1 MKTQLVR
8 RGRTLLRTHWLLTV
22 FLLAGAVLRV
32 FATVAYR
39 PAIVY
44 TDSVHYLNNM
54 TALKPDQLNPIG
66 YEFVLLPLVK
76 LGGLTLVVIV
86 QHLVGLLLGIAIYAL
101 ARRLTVYRWLS
112 AVAAAP
118 ILLDAY
124 QVQIEQNIMAE
135 TTFDVLLVAIL
146 WLLLGR
152 GVPSWKRAAWAGVLI
167 GAAFAVRAIGMT
179 LLIAVVLYLV
189 VVGSAWRRNRPQL
202 VWRTAAAVAGFG
214 LVFGAYAGYFYT
226 QTGRWGFTGAEN
238 QVLYGRTAVVA
249 DCSKLPLNEGTRLFC
264 PKEPLGQ
271 RKGVDQYAHNHYGNP
286 NWPGPLPPGTTK
298 RELATEFARLVIVHQ
313 PLDVTRAVLKDFL
326 KGFAPTRTTSPDDVP
341 LSRWQFQPT
350 YPNLQ
355 DPNTAKAAV
364 KWGGSEP
371 QVAQVPAAIL
381 RAYQL
386 NGGYASGTGLGI
398 AVLIALA
405 AVAGLGRAKTSG
417 LRSAALLPAAA
428 GVILL
433 LGSAAF
439 EFSWRYQLPGLV
451 FFPLAGAIGL
461 RALLGKDQARPAM
474 ATYPDEVDSLALKEF
489 GEPPAFAPIVVV
501 IAAYNEAGGIGPVL
515 ANMPRHVAGLSVD
528 VLVVVDGATDD
539 TAEIA
544 RQQGAFVCVAPRNRG
559 QGAALRLG
567 YHLAAAGGAQYIATT
582 DADGQ
587 YDNGELDVLLEP
599 VLLDRAD
606 FVTGSRRLGA
616 EDADSRLRWVGVR
629 VFAVLAS
636 ILTRRKLTDTSFGF
650 RAMRADLATAVTLR
664 EPQYQSS
671 ELLLGA
677 LALGARVVELP
688 MTMRRRGDG
697 SSKKGPGLVYGA
709 NYARVMTTTW
719 LREYVLGRAR
729 RRERRQAWRRPAGR
743 TARTSG

>member
-1 MKTQLVR
+1 MR
-8 RGRTLLRTHWLLTV
+8 RVLRTHWLLV
-22 FLLAGAVLRV
+22 IFLVVGTVLRV
-32 FATVAYR
+32 LATIAYQ

-44 TDSVHYLNNM
+44 TDSQQYLNNM
-54 TALKPDQLNPIG
+54 HKLSPDQLNPIG
-66 YEFVLLPLVK
+66 YDFVLRPMVAV
-76 LGGLTLVVIV
+76 GGLTFVVIV

-152 GVPSWKRAAWAGVLI
+152 GAPGWKRAAAVGLLI
-167 GAAFAVRAIGMT
+167 GAAFAVRAIGLV

-189 VVGSAWRRNRPQL
+189 VVGNAWRKRRLHL
-202 VWRTAAAVAGFG
+202 VRRTAAAIAGFA
-214 LVFGAYAGYFYT
+214 LVFGTFVVYFHAD
-226 QTGRWGFTGAEN
+226 TGRWGFTGAEN
-238 QVLYGRTAVVA
+238 EVLYGRTAVVA
-249 DCSKLPLNEGTRLFC
+249 NCAKLLLNEGTRLFC
-264 PKEPLGQ
+264 PTEPLGQ
-271 RKGVDQYAHNHYGNP
+271 RQGVDKYAHNHYGDP

-298 RELATEFARLVIVHQ
+298 RQLATEFARLVIRHQ
-313 PLDVTRAVLKDFL
+313 PLDVTWAAVKDFA

-341 LSRWQFQPT
+341 LDRWQFQTT
-350 YPNLQ
+350 YPNLE
-355 DPNTAKAAV
+355 DPNTAKTAV
-364 KWGGSEP
+364 KFGGSEP
-371 QVAQVPAAIL
+371 QVVRLPAEIL
-381 RAYQL
+381 RGYQL
-386 NGGYASGTGLGI
+386 HGGYTSGTLLGLC
-398 AVLIALA
+398 VLIALA

-417 LRSAALLPAAA
+417 LRAAALLPAAA

-474 ATYPDEVDSLALKEF
+474 ADYPDAVDSLAVKDF
-489 GEPPAFAPIVVV
+489 KNPSFAPVVVV
-501 IAAYNEAGGIGPVL
+501 IAAYNEAGGIGQVL
-515 ANMPRHVAGLSVD
+515 TDMPRTCAGMSVD

-544 RQQGAFVCVAPRNRG
+544 RKHEAFVCVAPSNRG

-567 YHLAAAGGAQYIATT
+567 YHLAAEGGARYVVTT

-587 YDNGELDVLLEP
+587 YDNDELEVLLEP
-599 VLLDRAD
+599 ILADQAD

-650 RAMRADLATAVTLR
+650 RAMRAELATAVTLR

-677 LALGARVVELP
+677 LARGARVVELP

-697 SSKKGPGLVYGA
+697 TSKKGPGLVYGA
-709 NYARVMTTTW
+709 NYGRVMTTTW
-719 LREYVLGRAR
+719 LREYVLRRGRR
-729 RRERRQAWRRPAGR
+729 SRAWRTRTDR

>member
-1 MKTQLVR
+1 MSKLQRAV
-8 RGRTLLRTHWLLTV
+8 RTHWLLAV
-22 FLLAGAVLRV
+22 FLLAGLVLRV
-32 FATVAYR
+32 LATVAYR
-39 PAIVY
+39 PAIIY
-44 TDSVHYLNNM
+44 TDSVQYLTNM
-54 TALKPDQLNPIG
+54 GKLSPDQLNPIG
-66 YEFVLLPLVK
+66 YDFVLGPLVAI
-76 LGGLTLVVIV
+76 GGLTFVVIV
-86 QHLVGLLLGIAIYAL
+86 QHLAGLLLGVAIYAL
-101 ARRLTVYRWLS
+101 ARRLTVYRWL
-112 AVAAAP
+112 AAFAAAP

-135 TTFDVLLVAIL
+135 TTFDVILVAIL
-146 WLLLGR
+146 WLLLGK
-152 GVPSWKRAAWAGVLI
+152 GVPGWRRAAVVGVLV
-167 GAAFAVRAIGMT
+167 GAAFTVRAIGLV
-179 LLIAVVLYLV
+179 LLIAVVLYLI
-189 VVGSAWRRNRPQL
+189 VVGKQRVR
-202 VWRTAAAVAGFG
+202 RTAAAVAGFG
-214 LVFGAYAGYFYT
+214 VVFAAYAGYYHAE
-226 QTGRWGFTGAEN
+226 TGRWGFTGAEN
-238 QVLYGRTAVVA
+238 QVLYGRTATVA
-249 DCSKLPLNEGTRLFC
+249 NCDKLPLDEGTRLFC

-271 RKGVDQYAHNHYGNP
+271 RLGVDSYAHNHYGDP

-298 RELATEFARLVIVHQ
+298 RQLATEFAHLVIKHQ
-313 PLDVTRAVLKDFL
+313 PLDVTWAALKDFA

-341 LSRWQFQPT
+341 LDRWQFQLT
-350 YPNLQ
+350 YPNLK
-355 DPNTAKAAV
+355 DPNTTEAAV

-371 QVAQVPAAIL
+371 HVSHAPAVIL

-386 NGGYASGTGLGI
+386 HGGYTSGTLL
-398 AVLIALA
+398 ALCVLIALA
-405 AVAGLGRAKTSG
+405 AVARAKE
-417 LRSAALLPAAA
+417 LRSATLFPVAA

-474 ATYPDEVDSLALKEF
+474 ADFPDAVDSEAVKAF
-489 GEPPAFAPIVVV
+489 THKDFAPVVVV
-501 IAAYNEAGGIGPVL
+501 IAAYNEAGGIGQVL
-515 ANMPRHVAGLSVD
+515 TDMPRTCAGLQVD
-528 VLVVVDGATDD
+528 VLVVVDGATDN

-544 RQQGAFVCVAPRNRG
+544 REHGAYVCVAQSNRG

-567 YHLAAAGGAQYIATT
+567 YHLAAQGGARYVVTT

-587 YDNGELDVLLEP
+587 YDNDELETLLEP
-599 VLLDRAD
+599 ILLDRAD

-636 ILTRRKLTDTSFGF
+636 ILTRKKLTDTSFGF
-650 RAMRADLATAVTLR
+650 RAMRAELATAVTLR

-697 SSKKGPGLVYGA
+697 SSKKGPGVVYGA
-709 NYARVMTTTW
+709 NYGRVMTTTW
-719 LREYVLGRAR
+719 LREYVLRRGRKPS
-729 RRERRQAWRRPAGR
+729 WRTPAGR
-743 TARTSG
+743 KARTSR

>member
-1 MKTQLVR
+1 MVGT
-8 RGRTLLRTHWLLTV
+8 
-22 FLLAGAVLRV
+22 VLRV
-32 FATVAYR
+32 LATVAYR
-39 PAIVY
+39 PGIVY
-44 TDSVHYLNNM
+44 TDSVQYLNNM
-54 TALKPDQLNPIG
+54 EKLSPDQLNPIG
-66 YEFVLLPLVK
+66 YDFVLRPMIAI
-76 LGGLTLVVIV
+76 GGITFVVIV
-86 QHLVGLLLGIAIYAL
+86 QHVVGLLLGIAIYAL

-124 QVQIEQNIMAE
+124 QVQIEQNVMAE

-152 GVPSWKRAAWAGVLI
+152 GAPGWKRAAAVGVLL
-167 GAAFAVRAIGMT
+167 GAAFAVRTIG
-179 LLIAVVLYLV
+179 LVLIVAVVLYLV
-189 VVGSAWRRNRPQL
+189 VVGNAWRKRRLHL
-202 VWRTAAAVAGFG
+202 VRRTAAALAGFAV
-214 LVFGAYAGYFYT
+214 VFGAYAGYYHAE
-226 QTGRWGFTGAEN
+226 TGRWGFTGAEN

-249 DCSKLPLNEGTRLFC
+249 NCAELPLNDGTRLFC

-271 RKGVDQYAHNHYGNP
+271 RLGVDKYAHNHYGDP

-298 RELATEFARLVIVHQ
+298 RQLATEFARLVIRHQ
-313 PLDVTRAVLKDFL
+313 PLDVTWAALKDFG
-326 KGFAPTRTTSPDDVP
+326 KGFAPTRATSPDDVP
-341 LSRWQFQPT
+341 LDRWQFQLT

-371 QVAQVPAAIL
+371 HVARVPAEIL

-386 NGGYASGTGLGI
+386 HGGYTSGTLLALYG
-398 AVLIALA
+398 LIALA

-417 LRSAALLPAAA
+417 LRAATLLPVAA

-451 FFPLAGAIGL
+451 LFPLAGAIGL
-461 RALLGKDQARPAM
+461 RAILGKDQARPAM
-474 ATYPDEVDSLALKEF
+474 ADYPDAVDALAVKDF
-489 GEPPAFAPIVVV
+489 GKPNLAPVVVV
-501 IAAYNEAGGIGPVL
+501 IAAYNEAGGIGAVL
-515 ANMPRHVAGLSVD
+515 TNMPRTCAEMPVD
-528 VLVVVDGATDD
+528 VLVVVDGSTDD

-544 RQQGAFVCVAPRNRG
+544 RSHGAFVCVAPSNRG

-567 YHLAAAGGAQYIATT
+567 YHLAAQGGARYVVTT

-587 YDNGELDVLLEP
+587 YDNDELEVLLEP
-599 VLLDRAD
+599 ILLDRAD

-650 RAMRADLATAVTLR
+650 RALRAELATAITLR

-677 LALGARVVELP
+677 LAIGARVVELP

-697 SSKKGPGLVYGA
+697 TSKKGPGLVYGA
-709 NYARVMTTTW
+709 NYGRVMTTTW
-719 LREYVLGRAR
+719 LREYVLRRGRR
-729 RRERRQAWRRPAGR
+729 SRTWRTRTDR